1 MKIGLSLGSGAAR
14 GLSHIGLL
22 KAFEEE
28 EIVPYAISGSSM
40 GALIGGAYAA
50 GYDMATLDKKIRN
63 LDWKIFTEFFDI
75 KISRNGIVDGK
86 KIEKFIYEFTGDIDI
101 SMLEVKFSCVATDVL
116 TGREVVFNSG
126 SLIKAIRASIS
137 FPGIFVP
144 QYYEDHFLI
153 DGGIRNP
160 VPVDLLPGECD
171 IKFAV
176 DVGPFV
182 EKEKFVTKIK
192 NGTKK
197 RDEKKKEK
205 FSFSLNNIIKDILSR
220 NGDDEEVVY
229 PNIFETLIQTVAIMQ
244 NSVFESK
251 LKANSDCQIIRPQLN
266 KFKLTDFT
274 SAAEI
279 IDIGYEEGKRMIKE
293 YIYEN

>member
-28 EIVPYAISGSSM
+28 GVVPYAISGSSM
-40 GALIGGAYAA
+40 GALVGGAYAA
-50 GYDMATLDKKIRN
+50 GYKMATLDKKIRK

-75 KISRNGIVDGK
+75 KISRSGLVDGR

-101 SMLEVKFSCVATDVL
+101 SELEVKFSCVATDVF
-116 TGREVVFNSG
+116 TGREIVFNSG

-137 FPGIFVP
+137 FPGIFIP
-144 QYYEDHFLI
+144 QYYENQFLI

-160 VPVDLLPGECD
+160 VPVDLLPDECD
-171 IKFAV
+171 LKLAV

-182 EKEKFVTKIK
+182 EKEKFVGKIK
-192 NGTKK
+192 NSVKK
-197 RDEKKKEK
+197 ENEKKKDK
-205 FSFSLNNIIKDILSR
+205 FNFSLNKIIKDILSK
-220 NGDDEEVVY
+220 NGSDEEIVY
-229 PNIFETLIQTVAIMQ
+229 PNIFETLVQTVAIMQ

-251 LKANSDCQIIRPQLN
+251 LKSNKDCKIIRPKLN

-274 SAAEI
+274 SASEI
-279 IDIGYEEGKRMIKE
+279 IDIGYDEGRKIIKE
-293 YIYEN
+293 FL